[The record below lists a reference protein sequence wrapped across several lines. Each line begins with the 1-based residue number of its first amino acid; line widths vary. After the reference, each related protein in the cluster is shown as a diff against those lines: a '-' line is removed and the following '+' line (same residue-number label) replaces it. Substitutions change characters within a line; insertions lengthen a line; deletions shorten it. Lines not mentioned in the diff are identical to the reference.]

1 MSLKEERASRDRR
14 SLPSSRPPNLAG
26 SAVRGK
32 RRYGARRWAARLER
46 AAEDARRQV
55 NPLGSP
61 PPAAYQGLCR
71 PGTPRFGAGHRASGP
86 GAAGRGRGGQA
97 GACSDYARLGRASKR
112 ELFPGVRRQFRS
124 PRPARLGCDP
134 EHLGG
139 ASARRLL
146 PCPQLPQRPTSQLPF
161 ISLFWWR
168 KAGLSILET
177 KIFPGSLYLL
187 IFQFLAAA
195 LSAGGG
201 GRAKFNAAGEGA
213 AARSRLFSAGLRRQ
227 GRAAAPGPP
236 DPPCSLRERPELP
249 PGGPAGALG
258 SNALSGREAGCDETE
273 SEGRN

>member
-1 MSLKEERASRDRR
+1 MEQPQGLRSRGGWAQGKGGSVLGLRAWAVLPKESSSRAS
-14 SLPSSRPPNLAG
+14 
-26 SAVRGK
+26 
-32 RRYGARRWAARLER
+32 AA
-46 AAEDARRQV
+46 
-55 NPLGSP
+55 
-61 PPAAYQGLCR
+61 C
-71 PGTPRFGAGHRASGP
+71 
-86 GAAGRGRGGQA
+86 AGR
-97 GACSDYARLGRASKR
+97 
-112 ELFPGVRRQFRS
+112 

-213 AARSRLFSAGLRRQ
+213 AARSGLFSAGLRRQ
-227 GRAAAPGPP
+227 GREAAPGPP
-236 DPPCSLRERPELP
+236 GHALFP
-249 PGGPAGALG
+249 PGEARVATWRAGGCPWEQRVLG
-258 SNALSGREAGCDETE
+258 KRGGCDESESEGARSRLPGAGTTE
-273 SEGRN
+273 GAATRCRRLAGVGVGRKERWRWEHPRADGGWRSFASEGRNYLPGSTRQQSLEP